1 MYELYKIMFRI
12 FKSTMQHLI
21 QEMLVFKFNILVT
34 FVVLIQLNLKITS
47 SFKVF
52 TITMNFLMRIQ

>member
-12 FKSTMQHLI
+12 FKCTMQHFI
-21 QEMLVFKFNILVT
+21 FKFNILVT
-34 FVVLIQLNLKITS
+34 FVVLIQLTLKTTS

-52 TITMNFLMRIQ
+52 TITMNFF